1 MRVALFSEVVPPVRD
16 GACHALT
23 NLTDTLDGEGI
34 AFRIVSGIEPSADLP
49 GRQRI
54 HKVPSVPF
62 PGYGTYRISLPVS
75 PRIDQALDRFEPD
88 ILHAANPTLLGLY
101 ALSYGRRR
109 RLPVVTSY
117 HTNYVSYFPYY
128 GLGKLQGFGWWL
140 LRWFHS
146 RCRATYVPS
155 RSTLETLRSRGIPRV
170 DLWQRGVRRD
180 RFGPRFRS
188 RELRRSIGAD
198 DLPVLLFVGRLVREK
213 DLADLARAAAIL
225 RARGARFKLVLVG
238 EGPFGPELRARLPEA
253 HFTGYLT
260 GDDLARWYASAD
272 LFVFPSTT
280 ETFGNVILE
289 AFASGLPVVG
299 VRASG
304 AMDLVTPGENG
315 LLAAPHDPADLA
327 RRIQSLLGDSGAREA
342 MRAGALETVHRFDWS
357 TINRGL
363 ISDYERVIREHRSP
377 VRSGAMEL
385 AAG

>member
-1 MRVALFSEVVPPVRD
+1 MQVALFSEAVPPIRD
-16 GACHALT
+16 GVCHALT
-23 NLTDTLDGEGI
+23 HLTESMDREGI
-34 AFRIVSGIEPSADLP
+34 GYRIVSGIDPAPDLAS
-49 GRQRI
+49 RRVV

-62 PGYGTYRISLPVS
+62 PGYGYYRIALPVS
-75 PRIDQALDRFEPD
+75 PRLDRALDRFRPE

-109 RLPVVTSY
+109 NLPVVTSY

-128 GLGKLQGFGWWL
+128 GLGKLQGLGWRI

-155 RSTLETLRSRGIPRV
+155 PSTLETLRSQGIPRL

-180 RFGPRFRS
+180 RFAPGYRS
-188 RELRRSIGAD
+188 EELRRSIGAGD
-198 DLPVLLFVGRLVREK
+198 EPVLLYVGRLVREK
-213 DLADLARAAAIL
+213 DLADLVEAAGIL
-225 RARGARFKLVLVG
+225 RGRGTRFKLVLVG
-238 EGPFGPELRARLPEA
+238 DGPFGPDLRARLPEA

-260 GDDLARWYASAD
+260 GIDLARWYASAD

-304 AMDLVTPGENG
+304 SRDLIVPGQNG
-315 LLAAPHDPADLA
+315 LLARPRNPGDFAEKIRSVLSDPSAH
-327 RRIQSLLGDSGAREA
+327 QA
-342 MRAGALETVHRFDWS
+342 MRAGALRTVDRYDWG
-357 TINRGL
+357 TINRRL
-363 ISDYERVIREHRSP
+363 ITDYHRVVREHRSP
-377 VRSGAMEL
+377 VREAAMEL